1 MRAPS
6 PLPEGPWQGLFR
18 HTLTLIDEIRTHGTA
33 NPFWTF
39 GGGTVLMLRYGHR
52 MSKDVDIFVPN
63 PQYLGYVNPR
73 ISEAASDITA
83 DYEEHA
89 QFVKLILPEGEIDF
103 VVSQS
108 LTEPSYDEWTL
119 MNQPVKVET
128 AAEIVAK
135 KMWHRGDRPTARD
148 LFDLSLVIERE
159 PDSLMNAGEY
169 LIRHR
174 DTFLRLLK
182 EHREF
187 LASRFNDIQ
196 TLNYTP
202 SVDYCIGLV
211 SDFLQQIPGDIAGHK
226 LRSRPRPRPR

>member
-1 MRAPS
+1 MTAPS
-6 PLPEGPWQGLFR
+6 TLPAGPWQGLFR
-18 HTLTLIDEIRTHGTA
+18 HALTLIDEIRTHGTS

-73 ISEAASDITA
+73 ISEAASDITS

-89 QFVKLILPEGEIDF
+89 QFVKLVLPDGEIDF
-103 VVSQS
+103 VVSQN
-108 LTEPSYDEWTL
+108 LTDPGYDEWEL
-119 MNQPVKVET
+119 MGQPVKVET
-128 AAEIVAK
+128 PAEIVAK

-148 LFDLSLVIERE
+148 LFDLTLVIERE
-159 PDSLMNAGEY
+159 PDSLLDAGEY

-174 DTFLRLLK
+174 ESFLRLLG

-187 LASRFNDIQ
+187 LVSRFNDIQ
-196 TLNYTP
+196 TLDYAP
-202 SVDYCIGLV
+202 SFDYCVGLAN
-211 SDFLQQIPGDIAGHK
+211 DFLQEIPEDVADRK
-226 LRSRPRPRPR
+226 SRPGPR